1 MPPFNLFSNRN
12 KIDTLKIDDL
22 RKEESRLD
30 YDITILYREIN
41 AISDQKKA
49 IFNDGI
55 GADMLK
61 KEMLALKLKELEMS
75 GKMKL
80 KEYKNRIS
88 EKTFVSNLIT
98 IKKFQDQLKDRPI
111 WKRLRQLSPE
121 ELKRVLA
128 DVNVRGENSEMLIE
142 DLNAI
147 FEISLDNDTL
157 ISSQNRDPVFDA
169 WECVENGSLSPEAAT
184 EDLYSIDKDYDN
196 TIKHT

>member
-111 WKRLRQLSPE
+111 
-121 ELKRVLA
+121 
-128 DVNVRGENSEMLIE
+128 
-142 DLNAI
+142 
-147 FEISLDNDTL
+147 
-157 ISSQNRDPVFDA
+157 
-169 WECVENGSLSPEAAT
+169 
-184 EDLYSIDKDYDN
+184 
-196 TIKHT
+196 

>member
-22 RKEESRLD
+22 RTEESRLD

-111 WKRLRQLSPE
+111 WKKLRQLSPE

-157 ISSQNRDPVFDA
+157 ISSQNRDPVFAA

>member
-1 MPPFNLFSNRN
+1 M
-12 KIDTLKIDDL
+12 
-22 RKEESRLD
+22 D

-169 WECVENGSLSPEAAT
+169 WECVENGGLSPEAAT